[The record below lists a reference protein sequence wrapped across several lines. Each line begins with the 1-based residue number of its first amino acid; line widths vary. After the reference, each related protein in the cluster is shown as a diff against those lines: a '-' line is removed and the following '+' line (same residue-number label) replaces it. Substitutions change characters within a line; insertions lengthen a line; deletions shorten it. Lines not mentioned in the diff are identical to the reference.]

1 MKQSL
6 SLSFNNTEYAFAYK
20 SDKELKKADLIF
32 SLLHYDWLVKLASI
46 LTPLALKAHLPVKSA
61 IKHTIFQQF
70 CGGETLQ
77 EAAETAQRLANFGVA
92 VSLDYGVE
100 AAEGEENY
108 DKVSVEA
115 QRAIDQAAAN
125 DNIPFISLKVTGIA
139 RTALLEKM
147 NRGKKITPEEEE
159 EMQRVRNRIYRI
171 CETACEKNK
180 SVLID
185 AEESWIQQ
193 PVDDL
198 ANEMMAKFNGHRATV
213 FNTFQ
218 LYRADRLQFLKES
231 FAKSMAGGYLLGA
244 KLVRGAYMEKER
256 QRAEEMQYSSPIQP
270 NKAAT
275 DHDYDEAVRECL
287 EHLDEIVTFIGTHNE
302 QSCMLGAQWLH
313 KKGIPH
319 DHPHVLFSQLY
330 GMSDNITFNL
340 ARAGY
345 NVSKYLPYGP
355 IKDVLPYLI
364 RRAQENSSVSG
375 QMGRELSLIKKELKR
390 RSA

>member
-46 LTPLALKAHLPVKSA
+46 LTPLALKAHLPVKGV

-77 EAAETAQRLANFGVA
+77 EAAETAQSLVNFGVA

-108 DKVSVEA
+108 DKVSLEA
-115 QRAIDQAAAN
+115 QRAINQAAAN
-125 DNIPFISLKVTGIA
+125 NNIPFISLKVTGIA

-159 EMQRVRNRIYRI
+159 EMQRVRDRIYRI
-171 CETACEKNK
+171 CETAYEKNK

-218 LYRADRLQFLKES
+218 LYRTDRLQFLKES
-231 FAKSMAGGYLLGA
+231 LAKSTADGYLLGA

-256 QRAEEMQYSSPIQP
+256 QRAEEMQYPSPIQP

-275 DHDYDEAVRECL
+275 DRDYDEAVRECL